1 MSSLL
6 GPVVGLPWNN
16 PPNSA
21 PGIFLVAF
29 VSRNQ
34 MDVQMRDRLA
44 CGRAVVDT
52 DVKAGRHMLVIQFF
66 LRPIQKQKE
75 SLPLLMVS
83 FEE

>member
-1 MSSLL
+1 
-6 GPVVGLPWNN
+6 
-16 PPNSA
+16 
-21 PGIFLVAF
+21 
-29 VSRNQ
+29 